1 MGEAEG
7 HTGVEGNGGASGPGG
22 AGGSP
27 ATQPPIEV
35 RAATRHGPLRV
46 LRRWFLTGLIVLLP
60 VAVSVFVLWRLFF
73 GLDRI
78 LGPFVE
84 QYLSRHIPGVG
95 LMALLLIILLIG
107 AIASNFIGRKVIQ
120 LGERVVERIPVVRWI
135 YRTTKG
141 LFTTVLNERSTS
153 FRKVVLVP
161 FPVKGSYSLAFQ
173 TAEDGGRIGDA
184 VGRAMITVFLP
195 TTPNPT
201 SGFFL
206 VVPQEDVIPLPMTVN
221 EGLQLVISAGAMTRE
236 GGRRK

>member
-7 HTGVEGNGGASGPGG
+7 HTGVEGNAGTAGQGGD
-22 AGGSP
+22 GGSP
-27 ATQPPIEV
+27 VTRPPIEV
-35 RAATRHGPLRV
+35 RAATRPGPLRV

-60 VAVSVFVLWRLFF
+60 AAISVYVLWRLFF
-73 GLDRI
+73 GLDHI
-78 LGPFVE
+78 LGPFFE
-84 QYLSRHIPGVG
+84 RYLNQHIPGVG
-95 LMALLLIILLIG
+95 LVALLLLIIAIG
-107 AIASNFIGRKVIQ
+107 GIASNFIGRKAIQ

-161 FPVKGSYSLAFQ
+161 FPDKGTYSLAFQ
-173 TAEDGGRIGDA
+173 TAEGGGQLGEAIGRPM
-184 VGRAMITVFLP
+184 VTVFLP

-221 EGLQLVISAGAMTRE
+221 EGLQLVISAGALTRN
-236 GGRRK
+236 GNNS

>member
-1 MGEAEG
+1 MGEADG
-7 HTGVEGNGGASGPGG
+7 HTGVEGTAGAAERGD
-22 AGGSP
+22 AGGSTV
-27 ATQPPIEV
+27 TQPPIEV

-60 VAVSVFVLWRLFF
+60 VAVSAFVLWRIFF
-73 GLDRI
+73 GLDQI

-95 LMALLLIILLIG
+95 LVALLLIIIVIG
-107 AIASNFIGRKVIQ
+107 AVASNFIGRKVIQ

-141 LFTTVLNERSTS
+141 LFTTVLHERSTS
-153 FRKVVLVP
+153 FRKVVLIP
-161 FPVKGSYSLAFQ
+161 FPDKGSYSLAFQ
-173 TAEDGGRIGDA
+173 TAEDGGQLAAA
-184 VGRAMITVFLP
+184 VGRAMVTVFLP

-221 EGLQLVISAGAMTRE
+221 EGLELVISAGALTRE
-236 GGRRK
+236 SRRPK

>member
-7 HTGVEGNGGASGPGG
+7 RTGIDGQD
-22 AGGSP
+22 AGGSQ
-27 ATQPPIEV
+27 AAQPPIEV
-35 RAATRHGPLRV
+35 RAATRPGPLRV

-60 VAVSVFVLWRLFF
+60 AAISVFVLWRLFF

-78 LGPFVE
+78 LGPYVE
-84 QYLSRHIPGVG
+84 QYLNRHIPGIG
-95 LMALLLIILLIG
+95 LVALLLLIIVIG
-107 AIASNFIGRKVIQ
+107 AVASNFIGRKFIQ

-141 LFTTVLNERSTS
+141 LFSTVLHERSTS

-161 FPVKGSYSLAFQ
+161 FPDKGSYSLAFQ
-173 TAEDGGRIGDA
+173 TAEDAGQLGDA
-184 VGRAMITVFLP
+184 VGRPMITVFLP

-206 VVPQEDVIPLPMTVN
+206 VVPQEDVITLPMTVN
-221 EGLQLVISAGAMTRE
+221 EGLRLVISAGALTRE
-236 GGRRK
+236 GNHAP